1 MNASLKTF
9 IKSIALATAI
19 PAAVSASPIK
29 DDARIITA
37 GSGVTEIVYALGAG
51 DKVVSVDASSGY
63 PAAVNDL
70 PKLGYHKQLSA
81 EGILALAPT
90 MLVGTADMGPP
101 ATLDQL
107 ESAGLKV
114 ETLPVNN
121 SVENIETRITAL
133 ASLLGKEKEGE
144 QLWLDISSSLEQA
157 QSLADSHT
165 KKTRVMFVLAMG
177 GRTPTVAGEGSAAN
191 ALMTLAGGYNQAADD
206 FKGYKALSNEALLL
220 LAPEVIIYPG
230 SVSNPDMTPEKI
242 LEQMPILK
250 QTPAGKNGRVIAI
263 DGTLLLG
270 GLGPRTGE
278 LALSLAKEFYPEK
291 S

>member
-1 MNASLKTF
+1 MKASLKTL
-9 IKSIALATAI
+9 ITSLTLAAMI
-19 PAAVSASPIK
+19 PAAASATPVK
-29 DDARIITA
+29 DNARIVSA
-37 GSGVTEIVYALGAG
+37 GSGVTEIIYALGAG
-51 DKVVSVDASSGY
+51 DRVVAADATSNFPSE
-63 PAAVNDL
+63 VNTL
-70 PKLGYHKQLSA
+70 PKLGYHKQLSS

-90 MLVGTADMGPP
+90 MLIGTADMGPP
-101 ATLDQL
+101 STLEQL

-114 ETLPVNN
+114 ESLPVDN
-121 SVENIETRITAL
+121 SVENIEARIDAL

-144 QLWLDISSSLEQA
+144 QLWQDIEDSLQEAQA
-157 QSLADSHT
+157 LADTH
-165 KKTRVMFVLAMG
+165 KEKTRVMFVLAMG

-191 ALMTLAGGYNQAADD
+191 AILNLAGGYNQAADN
-206 FKGYKALSNEALLL
+206 FKGYKALSNEALLM

-230 SVSNPDMTPEKI
+230 SVSNPDMTPEKL

>member
-1 MNASLKTF
+1 MKASLKALIT
-9 IKSIALATAI
+9 SITLAVII
-19 PAAVSASPIK
+19 PAASAAPAKK
-29 DDARIITA
+29 DDVRIVSA
-37 GSGVTEIVYALGAG
+37 GSGVTEIIYALGAG
-51 DKVVSVDASSGY
+51 DQVVAADATSSY
-63 PAAVNDL
+63 PVEVNKL

-81 EGILALAPT
+81 EGILAMAPT

-107 ESAGLKV
+107 KSAGLTIKA
-114 ETLPVNN
+114 LPVDN
-121 SVENIETRITAL
+121 SVENIETRIEAL
-133 ASLLGKEKEGE
+133 ATLLDKEDEGE
-144 QLWLDISSSLEQA
+144 KLWQEINVSLKQA
-157 QSLADSHT
+157 QTLSDSHE
-165 KKTRVMFVLAMG
+165 KKARVMFVLAMG

-191 ALMTLAGGYNQAADD
+191 AIINLAGGYNMAADD

-230 SVSNPDMTPEKI
+230 SVSNPDMTPEKL

-250 QTPAGKNGRVIAI
+250 QTPAGKNGRIIAI

-278 LALSLAKEFYPEK
+278 LALSLAKEFYPEQ